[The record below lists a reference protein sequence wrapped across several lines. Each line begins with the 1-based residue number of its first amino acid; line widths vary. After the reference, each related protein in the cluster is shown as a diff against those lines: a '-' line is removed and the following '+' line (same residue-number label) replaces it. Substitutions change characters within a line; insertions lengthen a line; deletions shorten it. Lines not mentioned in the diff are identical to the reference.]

1 MFKIDLQWKDFK
13 INLTKVEEAIKTLC
27 PDCVG
32 TQAYSLLELWF
43 SSEPSD
49 EVKAQILAYWD
60 SIDAASIEAV
70 TYKSADQLKQEADAA
85 KLVNI
90 NSAKAKLA
98 ALGLSEAEISAI
110 IGV

>member
-1 MFKIDLQWKDFK
+1 MFIQVSWKDFS
-13 INLTKVEEAIKTLC
+13 INVIKVDEAIKTLC
-27 PDCVG
+27 PSYTGCMSSQDR
-32 TQAYSLLELWF
+32 LLFGF
-43 SSEPSD
+43 SEEPSD

-85 KLVNI
+85 KLANI

>member
-1 MFKIDLQWKDFK
+1 MFKLELQWKEFK
-13 INLTKVEEAIKTLC
+13 VDVKKVIDSVKLLS
-27 PDCVG
+27 DIHVG
-32 TQAYSLLELWF
+32 TVSGQSLELWF
-43 SSEPSD
+43 SSEPSN

-70 TYKSADQLKQEADAA
+70 TYKSADQLKQESDAV
-85 KLVNI
+85 KLANI